1 MMGNPLYILLI
12 VVLTPLVGGMLNG
25 IDRKISAHLQSRQ
38 GPPIVQPFYDVLKLF
53 GKERIMVTQVQ
64 DLYAI
69 GCLAFMMA
77 ACTMLFTGQDL
88 LLMIFVLAF
97 GNVSLIMGAL
107 SVRSPYS
114 KIGAQREI
122 IQMLA
127 YEPVIIMV
135 VVGAYLVT
143 GSFRASSIVA
153 YGRPLIVEMP
163 LLFLAF
169 LLVLGIKL
177 RKSPFD
183 FSTSHHAHQE
193 LIKGITTDFSGAQL
207 AFIEV
212 AHWYELVLL
221 LGLVALFFAQPLWIG
236 ALVALAVY
244 GLEILIDNIAAR
256 VTWSWM
262 LRVVWI
268 AGLGMALAD
277 IVWFYL

>member
-1 MMGNPLYILLI
+1 MGNPLYILLI
-12 VVLTPLVGGMLNG
+12 VVLAPLVGGLLNG
-25 IDRKISAHLQSRQ
+25 IDRKLSAHLQSRQ

-53 GKERIMVTQVQ
+53 GKEHIVVTQVQ

-77 ACTMLFTGQDL
+77 ACAMLYTGQDL
-88 LLMIFVLAF
+88 LMMIFVLAF

-122 IQMLA
+122 IQMMA

-135 VVGAYLVT
+135 VVGVYLVT
-143 GSFRASSIVA
+143 GSFRASSVLA

-207 AFIEV
+207 ALIDV

-221 LGLVALFFAQPLWIG
+221 LGLVGLFFAQPVWVG
-236 ALVALAVY
+236 ALIALAAY

-262 LRVVWI
+262 LRVAWI

>member
-1 MMGNPLYILLI
+1 MIGNLLY
-12 VVLTPLVGGMLNG
+12 VVLIIVLAPLVGGLLNG
-25 IDRKISAHLQSRQ
+25 IDRKLSAHFQSRQ

-53 GKERIMVTQVQ
+53 GKERILVTQVQ

-69 GCLAFMMA
+69 GCLVFMMA
-77 ACTMLFTGQDL
+77 ACVMVMTGQDL
-88 LLMIFVLAF
+88 LIMIFVLAF

-114 KIGAQREI
+114 KVGAQREI
-122 IQMLA
+122 IQMMA

-135 VVGAYLVT
+135 VVGVYLVT
-143 GSFRASSIVA
+143 GSFRASSVLE
-153 YGRPLIVEMP
+153 YGRPLIVDMP
-163 LLFLAF
+163 LLFLSF

-207 AFIEV
+207 ALIEV

-221 LGLVALFFAQPLWIG
+221 LGLVALFFARPIWVG
-236 ALVALAVY
+236 AVIALLAY
-244 GLEILIDNIAAR
+244 GLEILVDNITAR

-262 LRVVWI
+262 LRVAWI

>member
-1 MMGNPLYILLI
+1 MIGNLLY
-12 VVLTPLVGGMLNG
+12 VVLIIVLAPLVGGLLNG
-25 IDRKISAHLQSRQ
+25 IDRKLSAHFQSRQ

-53 GKERIMVTQVQ
+53 GKERILVTQVQ

-69 GCLAFMMA
+69 GCLVFMMA
-77 ACTMLFTGQDL
+77 ACVMVMTGQDL
-88 LLMIFVLAF
+88 LIMIFVLAF

-114 KIGAQREI
+114 KVGAQREI
-122 IQMLA
+122 IQMMA

-135 VVGAYLVT
+135 VVGVYLVT
-143 GSFRASSIVA
+143 GSFRASSVLE
-153 YGRPLIVEMP
+153 YGRPLIVDMP
-163 LLFLAF
+163 LLFLSF

-207 AFIEV
+207 ALIEV

-221 LGLVALFFAQPLWIG
+221 LGLVALFFARPIWVG
-236 ALVALAVY
+236 AVIALLAY
-244 GLEILIDNIAAR
+244 GLEILVDNVTAR

-262 LRVVWI
+262 LRVAWI